1 MENCSN
7 DFNSLSKRIEE
18 IAHQYCDCKDH
29 INSVGGFLN
38 PNFVDFENPNSKYM
52 DRVNAA
58 YSALN
63 EIERSIINND
73 FFYQAYPNWWK
84 KYYTRSKYY
93 LIKKRSMMSF
103 LEAFE
108 NEA

>member
-1 MENCSN
+1 MSIMK
-7 DFNSLSKRIEE
+7 KRLRKTLRQEVEE
-18 IAHQYCDCKDH
+18 IARLYFIATQMIKSEGLSDSSGTPSDH
-29 INSVGGFLN
+29 EKYIARVENA
-38 PNFVDFENPNSKYM
+38 FES
-52 DRVNAA
+52 
-58 YSALN
+58 LT
-63 EIERSIINND
+63 EIEKEFINND

-108 NEA
+108 YGY

>member
-1 MENCSN
+1 MNTAKKKMRKTLHQEV
-7 DFNSLSKRIEE
+7 EE
-18 IAHQYCDCKDH
+18 IAKLYFIATHILKNETLKDSNGKPSDAQRF
-29 INSVGGFLN
+29 INRVEN
-38 PNFVDFENPNSKYM
+38 AFECLM
-52 DRVNAA
+52 D
-58 YSALN
+58 
-63 EIERSIINND
+63 IEKEFINND

>member
-1 MENCSN
+1 MSTVK
-7 DFNSLSKRIEE
+7 KRLRKTLRQEVEE
-18 IAHQYCDCKDH
+18 IARLYFIATQTIKSEGLSDSNGSSSDQEKYVARVE
-29 INSVGGFLN
+29 NA
-38 PNFVDFENPNSKYM
+38 FES
-52 DRVNAA
+52 
-58 YSALN
+58 LT
-63 EIERSIINND
+63 EIEKEFINND

-108 NEA
+108 YGY